1 MKYKPMSFGIIILAG
16 GNGRRIGRK
25 KAFIEFN
32 NQTFLQIIH
41 RRVSRLTN
49 KLVVVIDKEDR
60 NEAVFKEL
68 PKETKVVHD
77 LKQGIGPVM
86 GMYSGMRHLFT
97 EYALVLPCDSLF
109 VHLKLL
115 KKLIQSA
122 KGFDAAIPKWP
133 NNFVEPLHS
142 VYHLA
147 PSIKAIEEAL
157 DKGEKRVSD
166 IIKRLEKINYI
177 PVDSLR
183 EFDPTLLTFM
193 NINYLDELNNMK
205 KMHEKNV
212 TVL

>member
-86 GMYSGMRHLFT
+86 GMYSGF
-97 EYALVLPCDSLF
+97 
-109 VHLKLL
+109 
-115 KKLIQSA
+115 
-122 KGFDAAIPKWP
+122 
-133 NNFVEPLHS
+133 
-142 VYHLA
+142 
-147 PSIKAIEEAL
+147 
-157 DKGEKRVSD
+157 
-166 IIKRLEKINYI
+166 
-177 PVDSLR
+177 
-183 EFDPTLLTFM
+183 
-193 NINYLDELNNMK
+193 
-205 KMHEKNV
+205 
-212 TVL
+212 